1 MVAAAHARALYVHGH
16 SVVHRLAPEA
26 KVAATFLFILCAAIT
41 PRTAIW
47 AFCVYAG
54 LLAVIVVVAH
64 IPLRFVIARLAV
76 VLPFIVFAFLVPFVA
91 EGERVRLLGIPVS
104 VEGLWAMWNIL
115 AKAGIGATGSI
126 LLAGTTE
133 VADLLKG
140 LARLRVPSVFISITS
155 FMVRYMEL
163 MADSLGRMRT
173 AMVARGYDP
182 RWLWQAKPIASSAG
196 ALFVRSYERGERIHA
211 AMLSRGYTGVMP
223 DLTGNPAM
231 LSDWLKVLPLP
242 LLGMVT
248 ATVALVMS

>member
-1 MVAAAHARALYVHGH
+1 M
-16 SVVHRLAPEA
+16 APEA
-26 KVAATFLFILCAAIT
+26 KVAATFLFVLCSAIT

-47 AFCVYAG
+47 AFGVYAV
-54 LLAVIVVVAH
+54 LLAVVIVVAR

-76 VLPFIVFAFLVPFVA
+76 VLPFIIFAFLVPIIA
-91 EGERVRLLGIPVS
+91 EGERVRVLGISVS

-115 AKAGIGATGSI
+115 AKAGVGATSSI

-140 LARLRVPSVFISITS
+140 LARLRVPPVFVSITS

-211 AMLSRGYTGVMP
+211 AMVARGYAGVMP
-223 DLTGNPAM
+223 DLKGKPATVW
-231 LSDWLKVLPLP
+231 DWSKAVPLP

-248 ATVALVMS
+248 VTIALVMQ

>member
-1 MVAAAHARALYVHGH
+1 MPGH

-26 KVAATFLFILCAAIT
+26 KVAATFLFVLSAALT

-47 AFCVYAG
+47 AFAVYG
-54 LLAVIVVVAH
+54 MLLAVVIAMAG
-64 IPLRFVIARLAV
+64 IPLRFVVARLAV
-76 VLPFIVFAFLVPFVA
+76 VVPFVVFAFLVPVIG
-91 EGERVRLLGIPVS
+91 EGERVRVLGVPLS
-104 VEGLWAMWNIL
+104 VEGLWAMWSIL
-115 AKAGIGATGSI
+115 AKAGVGATSSI
-126 LLAGTTE
+126 ILAGTTE

-140 LARLRVPSVFISITS
+140 LTRLRVPPVFVSITS

-211 AMLSRGYTGVMP
+211 AMVSRGYTGVMP
-223 DLTGNPAM
+223 DLAGAPATV
-231 LSDWLKVLPLP
+231 SDWLKAAPLP
-242 LLGMVT
+242 LLGMIT
-248 ATVALVMS
+248 LTIALVTQ

>member
-1 MVAAAHARALYVHGH
+1 
-16 SVVHRLAPEA
+16 
-26 KVAATFLFILCAAIT
+26 
-41 PRTAIW
+41 
-47 AFCVYAG
+47 
-54 LLAVIVVVAH
+54 
-64 IPLRFVIARLAV
+64 
-76 VLPFIVFAFLVPFVA
+76 
-91 EGERVRLLGIPVS
+91 
-104 VEGLWAMWNIL
+104 MWNIL

-140 LARLRVPSVFISITS
+140 LARLRVPPVFISITS

>member
-1 MVAAAHARALYVHGH
+1 MVAADAKALYVHGH

-26 KVAATFLFILCAAIT
+26 KVAATFLFVVCAALT

-47 AFCVYAG
+47 AFGVYG
-54 LLAVIVVVAH
+54 TLLAVVVMVAR
-64 IPLRFVIARLAV
+64 IPLRFLIARLVV
-76 VLPFIVFAFLVPFVA
+76 VLPFVLFAFMVPIIG
-91 EGERVRLLGIPVS
+91 EGERVRVLGIPLS
-104 VEGLWAMWNIL
+104 LEGLWAMWGIL
-115 AKAGIGATGSI
+115 AKAGVGATSSI

-133 VADLLKG
+133 VPDLLKG
-140 LARLRVPSVFISITS
+140 LTRLHVPPVFVSITS

-223 DLTGNPAM
+223 DLTGKPAEV
-231 LSDWLKVLPLP
+231 SDWLKAVPLP
-242 LLGMVT
+242 LLGLITVTIAMVT
-248 ATVALVMS
+248 Q

>member
-1 MVAAAHARALYVHGH
+1 MVAGNAKALYIHGH
-16 SVVHRLAPEA
+16 SAVHRLAPEA
-26 KVAATFLFILCAAIT
+26 KVAATFLFVLCAAIT

-47 AFCVYAG
+47 AFAVYG
-54 LLAVIVVVAH
+54 TLLAVVIAIAG

-76 VLPFIVFAFLVPFVA
+76 VLPFVVFAFLVPVIG
-91 EGERVRLLGIPVS
+91 EGERVRVLGVPLSI
-104 VEGLWAMWNIL
+104 EGLWAMWSIL
-115 AKAGIGATGSI
+115 AKAGVGATSSI
-126 LLAGTTE
+126 ILAGTTE

-140 LARLRVPSVFISITS
+140 LTRLRVPPVFVSITS

-182 RWLWQAKPIASSAG
+182 RWLWQAKPIAYSAG

-223 DLTGNPAM
+223 DLAGKPATV
-231 LSDWLKVLPLP
+231 SHWLKAMVLP
-242 LLGMVT
+242 LLGMT
-248 ATVALVMS
+248 ILTIALVTQ

>member
-1 MVAAAHARALYVHGH
+1 MVAADAKALYVHGH

-26 KVAATFLFILCAAIT
+26 KVAATFLFVLCAALT

-47 AFCVYAG
+47 AFGVYG
-54 LLAVIVVVAH
+54 TLLAVVVMVAR
-64 IPLRFVIARLAV
+64 IPLRFLIARLVV
-76 VLPFIVFAFLVPFVA
+76 VLPFVLFAFMVPIIG
-91 EGERVRLLGIPVS
+91 EGERVRVLGIS
-104 VEGLWAMWNIL
+104 LSAEGLWAMWGIL
-115 AKAGIGATGSI
+115 AKAGVGATSSI
-126 LLAGTTE
+126 LLAGTTK
-133 VADLLKG
+133 VPDLLKG
-140 LARLRVPSVFISITS
+140 LTRLHVPPVFVSITS

-223 DLTGNPAM
+223 DLTGKPAEA
-231 LSDWLKVLPLP
+231 SDWLKAVPLP
-242 LLGMVT
+242 LLGLITVT
-248 ATVALVMS
+248 IAMLTQ

>member
-1 MVAAAHARALYVHGH
+1 MAAGNAKALFVPGH

-26 KVAATFLFILCAAIT
+26 KVAATFLFVLCAAIT

-47 AFCVYAG
+47 AFAIYG
-54 LLAVIVVVAH
+54 TLLAVVIAIAG
-64 IPLRFVIARLAV
+64 IPLRFVVARLVV
-76 VLPFIVFAFLVPFVA
+76 VLPFVVFAFLVPVIG
-91 EGERVRLLGIPVS
+91 EGERVPVLGIPLS
-104 VEGLWAMWNIL
+104 IEGLWAMWSIL
-115 AKAGIGATGSI
+115 AKAGVGATSSI
-126 LLAGTTE
+126 ILAGTTE

-140 LARLRVPSVFISITS
+140 LTRLRVPPVFVSITS

-211 AMLSRGYTGVMP
+211 AMVSRGYTGVMP
-223 DLTGNPAM
+223 DLAGRPATV
-231 LSDWLKVLPLP
+231 SDWLKAMPVP
-242 LLGMVT
+242 LLGMIT
-248 ATVALVMS
+248 LTIALVTQ

>member
-1 MVAAAHARALYVHGH
+1 MVAADAKALYVHGH

-26 KVAATFLFILCAAIT
+26 KVAATFLFVLCAALT

-47 AFCVYAG
+47 AFGVYG
-54 LLAVIVVVAH
+54 TLLAVVVMVAR
-64 IPLRFVIARLAV
+64 IPLRFLIARLVV
-76 VLPFIVFAFLVPFVA
+76 VLPFVLFAFMVPIIG
-91 EGERVRLLGIPVS
+91 EGERVRVLGIPLS
-104 VEGLWAMWNIL
+104 LEGLWAMWGIL
-115 AKAGIGATGSI
+115 AKAGVGATSSI

-133 VADLLKG
+133 VPDLLKG
-140 LARLRVPSVFISITS
+140 LTRLHVPPVFVSITS

-163 MADSLGRMRT
+163 MADSLARMRT

-223 DLTGNPAM
+223 DLTGKPAEV
-231 LSDWLKVLPLP
+231 SDWLKAVPLP
-242 LLGMVT
+242 LLGLITVTIAMVT
-248 ATVALVMS
+248 Q

>member
-1 MVAAAHARALYVHGH
+1 M
-16 SVVHRLAPEA
+16 
-26 KVAATFLFILCAAIT
+26 AATFLFVLCAAIT

-47 AFCVYAG
+47 AFAVYG
-54 LLAVIVVVAH
+54 TLLAVVIALAG
-64 IPLRFVIARLAV
+64 IPLRFVFARLAV
-76 VLPFIVFAFLVPFVA
+76 VLPFVVFAFLVPVIG
-91 EGERVRLLGIPVS
+91 EGERVPVLGVPLSI
-104 VEGLWAMWNIL
+104 EGLWAMWSIL
-115 AKAGIGATGSI
+115 AKAGVGATSSI
-126 LLAGTTE
+126 ILAGTTE

-140 LARLRVPSVFISITS
+140 LTRLRVPPVFVSITS

-211 AMLSRGYTGVMP
+211 AMVARGYTGVMP
-223 DLTGNPAM
+223 DLAGKPATV
-231 LSDWLKVLPLP
+231 SDWLKATPLP

-248 ATVALVMS
+248 VTIALVTQ

>member
-1 MVAAAHARALYVHGH
+1 MVAADARALYVHGH

-26 KVAATFLFILCAAIT
+26 KVAATFLFVLCAALT

-47 AFCVYAG
+47 AFGVYG
-54 LLAVIVVVAH
+54 TLLAVVVMVAG
-64 IPLRFVIARLAV
+64 IPLRFLIARLVV
-76 VLPFIVFAFLVPFVA
+76 VLPFVLFAFLVPIIG
-91 EGERVRLLGIPVS
+91 EGERVQVLGIPLS
-104 VEGLWAMWNIL
+104 LEGLWAMWGIL
-115 AKAGIGATGSI
+115 AKAGVGATSSI

-133 VADLLKG
+133 VPDLLKG
-140 LARLRVPSVFISITS
+140 LTRLRVPPVFVSITS

-223 DLTGNPAM
+223 DLTGKPASV
-231 LSDWLKVLPLP
+231 SDWLKAAPIP
-242 LLGMVT
+242 LLGLITVT
-248 ATVALVMS
+248 IALVTQ